1 MSTIDAELRHLAA
14 PPLPGRDGAA
24 LPPDQP
30 DPHEQ
35 AEDYELQLP
44 YQPKTAY
51 PVDEPGRR
59 KTVTQRGHRPGTRL
73 YACRAQVRAY
83 DHCRRAP

>member
-1 MSTIDAELRHLAA
+1 MSPIDAELRHLAA

-24 LPPDQP
+24 SPPDQP

-44 YQPKTAY
+44 YQGTASY
-51 PVDEPGRR
+51 PLGKNLTRAESAGRMRKLPGSRPEVDD
-59 KTVTQRGHRPGTRL
+59 Q
-73 YACRAQVRAY
+73 A
-83 DHCRRAP
+83 